1 MPLVAMP
8 FMKGSLKMK
17 SCHLMIFG
25 ATGDLTYQKLLPG
38 IFQLYKTRQVCDNFQ
53 LVCIGRKQMDLEA
66 YLDPVSQDLKK
77 QIEFESFK
85 SHLVYHQM
93 DFTDEK
99 AYKSLESYDF
109 SKAWVFYLATAPSFF
124 TKIVHTL
131 NANDYLKDNKVYKR
145 IVFEKPF
152 GVNFQDAKAINE
164 SICEVLDEKQVYR
177 IDHYLGKEM
186 IENILLTRT
195 YNKML
200 EILWSKVAIDYVEI
214 SISEKDGVKNRGT
227 YYDHAGALKDMVQN
241 HILQIVALLAMDLPD
256 QLEPDKI
263 RKEKTKILK
272 KIYLKAP
279 PVFGQYRGYLEE
291 KNVSESSK
299 TETFVAAKLFIDDD
313 RWTDIPFYIKTGKA
327 LEEKFAHVVIHFK
340 ENEKPASENVLIIK
354 IQPDEG
360 IYLQMNT
367 KKPGISSEVTKVSL
381 DYCHSCLKYVDSPSA
396 YSRLL
401 LDIMSGDKSLFSSWE
416 EIEASWKVIDAM
428 EKHGQ
433 NQDLIIYE
441 KNSKFDHDILLEKGW
456 WAYD

>member
-1 MPLVAMP
+1 
-8 FMKGSLKMK
+8 MKA
-17 SCHLMIFG
+17 CHLMIFG
-25 ATGDLTYQKLLPG
+25 ATGDLTYQKLLPA
-38 IFQLYKTRQVCDNFQ
+38 IFQLYKDRQVCDNFQ
-53 LVCIGRKQMDLEA
+53 LVCIGRKDMDLEA
-66 YLDPVSQDLKK
+66 YLKPISQDLKK
-77 QIEFESFK
+77 QLEFESFK
-85 SHLVYHQM
+85 NHLVYHQM
-93 DFTDEK
+93 DFIDEG
-99 AYKSLESYDF
+99 AYKSLDKYDF

-131 NANDYLKDNKVYKR
+131 DTYNYLKDCEGYKR

-164 SICEVLDEKQVYR
+164 SICEVLQEKQVYR

-200 EILWSKVAIDYVEI
+200 EILWRKDAIDYIEI
-214 SISEKDGVKNRGT
+214 SISEKDGVKNRGG

-241 HILQIVALLAMDLPD
+241 HILQIVALLAMELPD

-272 KIYLKAP
+272 KIYLKEP

-291 KNVSESSK
+291 KNVSKTSN
-299 TETFVAAKLFIDDD
+299 TETFVAAKFFIDDD
-313 RWTDIPFYIKTGKA
+313 RWTDIPFYIKTGKG

-340 ENEKPASENVLIIK
+340 ENEKPAFENVLIIK
-354 IQPDEG
+354 IQPEEG

-367 KKPGISSEVTKVSL
+367 KKPGISNEITKVSL

-416 EIEASWKVIDAM
+416 EIEASWNIIDTM
-428 EKHGQ
+428 DQ
-433 NQDLIIYE
+433 NRLKLDLKIYE
-441 KNSKFDHDILLEKGW
+441 KNTNFDKHILLEKGW